1 MKRKCL
7 AVGIILLFVGT
18 CIIPSL
24 AQNIEK
30 SSELTSR
37 GNWLYV
43 GGSGPGNYSRIQDAI
58 NNSNN
63 GDTVYVYDDSSPYYE
78 HIVISSSINLTGE
91 NKETTIID
99 GNRGNPLQ
107 SVILLA
113 AESASLVTIQG
124 FTIKHGYDGIQ
135 IEFKSNNNT
144 ITRNIISNNDYGIC
158 LDDGSFNTI
167 TDNLVTSNNRLGVVL
182 IWGCN
187 NTIMGNNIT
196 SNNDTGIEL
205 FMDCCHNIIKNNNI
219 QNNGVGIRLYQ
230 LCHFN
235 IITGNSISNSTCSID
250 LFQSGSN
257 TIEGNNIENN
267 KYGLSLYISGKNLI
281 KKNNFIGNE
290 KHAIFAPSWRNIWDA
305 NYWDNW
311 IGLKLNWPVV
321 QKFPKVLVGMLLPP
335 WFTFNLPYFNFDWH
349 PAQEPYDIGE

>member
-1 MKRKCL
+1 MKRKGL
-7 AVGIILLFVGT
+7 AIGIILLFVGT
-18 CIIPSL
+18 GIIPSF
-24 AQNIEK
+24 AQDTQNTI
-30 SSELTSR
+30 LPTSR
-37 GNWLYV
+37 GQWLYV

-78 HIVISSSINLTGE
+78 HIVITSSINLTGE

-99 GNRGNPLQ
+99 GNGSNPLQ

-113 AESASLVTIQG
+113 ESASFVTIQG
-124 FTIKHGYDGIQ
+124 FTIKHGFDGIS
-135 IEFKSNNNT
+135 IKFESNNNT

-158 LDDGSFNTI
+158 LDASSNNTI
-167 TDNLVTSNNRLGVVL
+167 TDNLVTSNNRYGVIL
-182 IWGCN
+182 MWGDN

-196 SNNDTGIEL
+196 SNNIIGIDL
-205 FMDCCHNIIKNNNI
+205 FGGCCHNIIKNNNI
-219 QNNGVGIRLYQ
+219 QNNGVGISLYHM
-230 LCHFN
+230 CHFN

-250 LFQSGSN
+250 LLQSGSN

-267 KYGLSLYISGKNLI
+267 KYGLSLYISPKNLI

-335 WFTFNLPYFNFDWH
+335 WFNFNLPYFNFDWR
-349 PAQEPYDIGE
+349 PAQEPYAIGK

>member
-1 MKRKCL
+1 MTLKRKCL

-18 CIIPSL
+18 SIIPSI
-24 AQNIEK
+24 AQDTEK
-30 SSELTSR
+30 PLPTSR
-37 GNWLYV
+37 GWLYV
-43 GGSGPGNYSRIQDAI
+43 GGSGPGNYSRIQAAI

-78 HIVISSSINLTGE
+78 HIVITSSINLTGE

-99 GNRGNPLQ
+99 GNGSNPLQ
-107 SVILLA
+107 SVILL

-124 FTIKHGYDGIQ
+124 FTIKHGFDGIS
-135 IEFKSNNNT
+135 IESNNNT
-144 ITRNIISNNDYGIC
+144 ITRNIISNNDYGIY
-158 LDDGSFNTI
+158 LDDHSFNNTI
-167 TDNLVTSNNRLGVVL
+167 LDNLVTSNNRCGVVL

-196 SNNDTGIEL
+196 SNGEGINL
-205 FMDCCHNIIKNNNI
+205 YMDCCHNIIKNNNI
-219 QNNGVGIRLYQ
+219 QNSVCGIFLEHY
-230 LCHFN
+230 CDFN

-281 KKNNFIGNE
+281 KKNNFIRNE

-349 PAQEPYDIGE
+349 PAQEPYDIPGMT

>member
-1 MKRKCL
+1 MKRECL

-18 CIIPSL
+18 CIVPVI
-24 AQNIEK
+24 AQDTEK
-30 SSELTSR
+30 PLPTSR
-37 GNWLYV
+37 GWLYV

-78 HIVISSSINLTGE
+78 HIVITSSINLTGE

-99 GNRGNPLQ
+99 GNGSNPLQ
-107 SVILLA
+107 SVILLV
-113 AESASLVTIQG
+113 ESASLVTIQG
-124 FTIKHGYDGIQ
+124 FTIKHGFDGIS
-135 IEFKSNNNT
+135 IESNNNT
-144 ITRNIISNNDYGIC
+144 ITRNIISNNDYGIY
-158 LDDGSFNTI
+158 LDDGSNNTI
-167 TDNLVTSNNRLGVVL
+167 LDILVTSNNRCGVVL

-196 SNNDTGIEL
+196 SNGEGINL
-205 FMDCCHNIIKNNNI
+205 YMDCCHNIIKNNNI
-219 QNNGVGIRLYQ
+219 QNSVCGIFLEHY
-230 LCHFN
+230 CDFN

-257 TIEGNNIENN
+257 TIEGNDIENN

-349 PAQEPYDIGE
+349 PAQEPYDIPGMS

>member
-1 MKRKCL
+1 MI
-7 AVGIILLFVGT
+7 VSTIVPVSGIVLMEKTSHPLTKG
-18 CIIPSL
+18 
-24 AQNIEK
+24 NI
-30 SSELTSR
+30 
-37 GNWLYV
+37 LYV
-43 GGSGPGNYSRIQDAI
+43 GGSGPNNYTKIQDAV
-58 NNSNN
+58 NASSN
-63 GDTVYVYDDSSPYYE
+63 GDTIYVYDDSSPYYE
-78 HIVISSSINLTGE
+78 HIVITSSINLTGE

-99 GNRGNPLQ
+99 GNGSNPLQ
-107 SVILLA
+107 SVVLL

-124 FTIKHGYDGIQ
+124 FTIKHGFYGIE
-135 IEFKSNNNT
+135 IEFESNNNT
-144 ITRNIISNNDYGIC
+144 ITRNIISNNDYGIV
-158 LDDGSFNTI
+158 LDASSNNTI
-167 TDNLVTSNNRLGVVL
+167 TDNLVTSNNRHGVIL
-182 IWGCN
+182 MWGCN

-205 FMDCCHNIIKNNNI
+205 FAGCCHNIIKNNNI
-219 QNNGVGIRLYQ
+219 QNNGRGISLYQ
-230 LCHFN
+230 VCHFN

-267 KYGLSLYISGKNLI
+267 KYGLSLYISPKNLI

-349 PAQEPYDIGE
+349 PAQEPYDI